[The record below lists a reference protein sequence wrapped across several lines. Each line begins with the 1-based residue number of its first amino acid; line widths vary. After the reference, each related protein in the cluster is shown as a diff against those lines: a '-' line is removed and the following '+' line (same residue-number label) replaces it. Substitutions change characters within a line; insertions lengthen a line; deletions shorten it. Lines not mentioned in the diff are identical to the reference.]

1 MNIIDTVYA
10 TTEETH
16 EVEALVTE
24 THATTGH
31 EEETGGV
38 AASLGI
44 NGQLFVFQ
52 LLNFAIVAVILWFL
66 ILKPLTKKLEERKK
80 IINESLD
87 KVQEVETNLMMSQQK
102 FQEKIDEAKVEAN
115 KIIEKAYEESNVLS
129 EEMKKKAKKEIE
141 LLVDQAK
148 RNIQIEKEEVMDGI
162 KKETVTLI
170 MAVVE
175 KVINEKMTDKKDKDF
190 IEEMIKNSKN

>member
-1 MNIIDTVYA
+1 MNIINTVYA
-10 TTEETH
+10 TNEEVR

-24 THATTGH
+24 TSATTGH

-38 AASLGI
+38 VASLGI
-44 NGQLFVFQ
+44 NAQLFVFQ

-66 ILKPLTKKLEERKK
+66 ILKPLTKKLEDRKK
-80 IINESLD
+80 IINDSLD
-87 KVQEVETNLMMSQQK
+87 KAQEVETNLVMSQQK

-115 KIIEKAYEESNVLS
+115 KIIEKAYADSEKLG
-129 EEMKKKAKKEIE
+129 EEMKNKAKKEIE

-148 RNIQIEKEEVMDGI
+148 RNIQIEKEETIQGL
-162 KKETVTLI
+162 KNETVNLI

-175 KVINEKMTDKKDKDF
+175 KVLNEKITDKKDREL
-190 IEEMIKNSKN
+190 IEDSLKNIK

>member
-1 MNIIDTVYA
+1 MNFINTVYA

-16 EVEALVTE
+16 EVEALNTE
-24 THATTGH
+24 THTT
-31 EEETGGV
+31 ETSADAGV

-52 LLNFAIVAVILWFL
+52 LLNFAIVAAILWFL
-66 ILKPLTKKLEERKK
+66 ILKPLTSKLEERKK
-80 IINESLD
+80 VINESLD
-87 KVQEVETNLMMSQQK
+87 KAKEVETNLIMSQQK

-115 KIIEKAYEESNVLS
+115 KIIEKTYEESGKLG
-129 EEMKKKAKKEIE
+129 EEMKIKAKKEIE

-162 KKETVTLI
+162 KKETVTLV

>member
-1 MNIIDTVYA
+1 MNIINTVYA
-10 TTEETH
+10 TNEEVH

-52 LLNFAIVAVILWFL
+52 LLNFAIVAAILWFL

-80 IINESLD
+80 IINDSLD
-87 KVQEVETNLMMSQQK
+87 KAQEVETNLMMSQQK

-115 KIIEKAYEESNVLS
+115 KIIEKAYEDS
-129 EEMKKKAKKEIE
+129 EKLGQEMKVKAKKEIE

-148 RNIQIEKEEVMDGI
+148 RNIQIEKEETIQGL
-162 KKETVTLI
+162 KNETVNLI

-175 KVINEKMTDKKDKDF
+175 KVLNEKITDKKDREL
-190 IEEMIKNSKN
+190 IEDSLKNIK

>member
-1 MNIIDTVYA
+1 MNFINTVYA
-10 TTEETH
+10 TNEETH
-16 EVEALVTE
+16 EVTSVNTE
-24 THATTGH
+24 THATEGQA
-31 EEETGGV
+31 ENGGV
-38 AASLGI
+38 AGSLGL

-52 LLNFAIVAVILWFL
+52 LLNFAIVAAILWFL

-80 IINESLD
+80 IINDSLD
-87 KVQEVETNLMMSQQK
+87 KAQELETNLMMSQQK

-115 KIIEKAYEESNVLS
+115 KIIEKAYEDSEKLG

-148 RNIQIEKEEVMDGI
+148 RNIQIEKEETIQGL
-162 KKETVTLI
+162 KNETVNLI

-175 KVINEKMTDKKDKDF
+175 KVLNEKITDKKDREL
-190 IEEMIKNSKN
+190 IEDSLKNIK

>member
-1 MNIIDTVYA
+1 MNIINTVYA
-10 TTEETH
+10 SNEPVHETEVPST
-16 EVEALVTE
+16 EA
-24 THATTGH
+24 HATVA
-31 EEETGGV
+31 ETSSEGGV

-52 LLNFAIVAVILWFL
+52 LLNFAIVAAILWFL

-80 IINESLD
+80 IINDSLD
-87 KVQEVETNLMMSQQK
+87 KAQEVETNLMMSQQK

-115 KIIEKAYEESNVLS
+115 KIIEKAYADSEKLG
-129 EEMKKKAKKEIE
+129 EEMKNKAKKEIE

-148 RNIQIEKEEVMDGI
+148 RNIQIEKEETIQGL
-162 KKETVTLI
+162 KSETVNLI

-175 KVINEKMTDKKDKDF
+175 KVLNEKITDKKDRDL
-190 IEEMIKNSKN
+190 IEDSLKNIK